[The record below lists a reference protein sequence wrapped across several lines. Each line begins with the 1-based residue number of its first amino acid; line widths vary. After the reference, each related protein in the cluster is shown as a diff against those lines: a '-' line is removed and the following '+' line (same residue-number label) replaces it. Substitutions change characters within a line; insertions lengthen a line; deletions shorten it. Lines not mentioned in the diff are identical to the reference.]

1 MIAGSG
7 HPRRQGVGA
16 NSTPGLIIAA
26 PASGSGKTTLTLA
39 LLAALRRRGRIV
51 QPYKCGPDYIDPA
64 FHTVAAGRASFNL
77 DSWAQGRDRFDALL
91 DAAADADLSLAEGV
105 MGLFDGVA
113 TTGAWGNGSTAD
125 MAAATGWPVVLVL
138 DVSGQAQSAA
148 AVTLGF
154 ARYREDVTIA
164 GVILNKVAS
173 ERHGALVRDGFAG
186 SGMRVFG
193 AIARDTTLT
202 MPERHLGLVQAQ
214 EDPALAVRL
223 AALADLAER
232 DIDLAALEAAAGPTR
247 RQPRGGAPRPVPP
260 GQRIAL
266 ARDAAFSFVYPHLI
280 AGWRAAGAEIVAFSP
295 LADEPPDPSCDVAWL
310 PGGYPELHAGKLAAA
325 SRFAAGIRAFAQTR
339 QVHGE
344 CGGYMTLGA
353 GLIDATGTRHAMLGL
368 LGLETD
374 FSQPRLHLGY
384 RSATLLA
391 PIPGHAAGQM
401 LRGHEF
407 HYARVLAQPDEP
419 LAEIRDAGGV
429 MAAETGGRRGRVSG
443 SFFHMVD
450 AVGETQS

>member
-1 MIAGSG
+1 
-7 HPRRQGVGA
+7 VGA
-16 NSTPGLIIAA
+16 NSTPGLVIAA

-39 LLAALRRRGRIV
+39 LLAALRRRGRAV

-64 FHTVAAGRASFNL
+64 FHAAAAGRPSFNL
-77 DSWAQGRDRFDALL
+77 DSWAQGRGRFEALL
-91 DAAADADLSLAEGV
+91 DAAADADLCMAEGV

-113 TTGAWGNGSTAD
+113 TPGAWGNGSTAD
-125 MAAATGWPVVLVL
+125 IAAATGWPVVLVL

-148 AVTLGF
+148 AVALGF
-154 ARYREDVTIA
+154 TRYRDDVTIA

-173 ERHGALVRDGFAG
+173 ERHAVLARDGFARIG
-186 SGMRVFG
+186 VAVFG
-193 AIARDTTLT
+193 ALGRDKTLT

-214 EDPALAVRL
+214 EDSALAARL
-223 AALADLAER
+223 AALADVVER
-232 DIDLAALEAAAGPTR
+232 DVDVAALAATADAAR
-247 RQPRGGAPRPVPP
+247 RQPHAVAPRLAPP

-266 ARDAAFSFVYPHLI
+266 ARDEAFSFVYPHLL

-325 SRFAAGIRAFAQTR
+325 SRFADGIRTFAQTR
-339 QVHGE
+339 PVHGE

-353 GLIDATGTRHAMLGL
+353 GLIDAAGTRHAMLGL

-374 FSQPRLHLGY
+374 FAQARLHLGY
-384 RSATLLA
+384 RTATLLA
-391 PIPGHAAGQM
+391 PIPGHATGRV

-407 HYARVLAQPDEP
+407 HYARVAAQPDQP
-419 LAEIRDAGGV
+419 LADIRDAAG
-429 MAAETGGRRGRVSG
+429 APTAETGGRRGRVTG

-450 AVGETQS
+450 VADEARP